1 MPGRYRRFLIGESVG
16 FVLYAAGRFDNSL
29 GVFKAIW
36 PLIVAFICFVRAIAV
51 GRVAAWNDVWVIG
64 WILLYTLAFCTRR
77 IIGFPK
83 LLYGIFPSFAFVALR
98 VPIH

>member
-36 PLIVAFICFVRAIAV
+36 PLMVAFICLVRAIAV
-51 GRVAAWNDVWVIG
+51 GRTQQKLRRGMASWVGWN
-64 WILLYTLAFCTRR
+64 F
-77 IIGFPK
+77 IIYVDLPHTTHYR
-83 LLYGIFPSFAFVALR
+83 LP
-98 VPIH
+98 